1 MQGDKNTSIKE
12 MLSEKAKKAQKRL
25 KELEGLTSNASSK
38 CDLIVD
44 QYCKVVMDQ
53 AETGKETHFFDMK
66 DYNQAT
72 ITKVS
77 MDMKTRLGDVLII
90 VSPRGIEA
98 NWRMSE

>member
-1 MQGDKNTSIKE
+1 MNMSIKE
-12 MLSEKAKKAQKRL
+12 MLSEKAKNAQKRQ
-25 KELEGLTSNASSK
+25 KELEGRTSGASPQS
-38 CDLIVD
+38 DLIVER
-44 QYCKVVMDQ
+44 YCEIVTERADLGD
-53 AETGKETHFFDMK
+53 ESHFFDMK

-77 MDMKTRLGDVLII
+77 IDMKSQLGDVLII

>member
-1 MQGDKNTSIKE
+1 MNMSIKE
-12 MLSEKAKKAQKRL
+12 MLSEKAKNAQKRK
-25 KELEGLTSNASSK
+25 KELEGRTNGASPQS
-38 CDLIVD
+38 DLIVEK
-44 QYCKVVMDQ
+44 YCKIVMEK
-53 AETGKETHFFDMK
+53 AELGEESHFFDMK

-77 MDMKTRLGDVLII
+77 IDMKSQLGDVLII

>member
-1 MQGDKNTSIKE
+1 MSIKE
-12 MLSEKAKKAQKRL
+12 LLSEKAKKAQKR
-25 KELEGLTSNASSK
+25 KKDLEGRTDGASSQ
-38 CDLIVD
+38 CELIVE

-53 AETGKETHFFDMK
+53 ADMGEETYFFDMK

-77 MDMKTRLGDVLII
+77 MDMKSQLGDVLII